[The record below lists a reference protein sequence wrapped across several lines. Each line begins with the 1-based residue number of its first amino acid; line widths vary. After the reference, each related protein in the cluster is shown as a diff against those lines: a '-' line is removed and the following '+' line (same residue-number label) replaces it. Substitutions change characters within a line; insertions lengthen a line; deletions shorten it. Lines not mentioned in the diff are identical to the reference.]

1 MADYQSSYAGSVI
14 DEAISRAL
22 TLTKLD
28 GTVLENQNETYVVVA
43 SKTGD
48 NFSYHPLKFS
58 QMPVQVVPKE
68 EGSTIAFQLFTI
80 NGRGPEESNPGA
92 YILNA
97 GRIPYEMTIG
107 DNPNL
112 IKDSVF
118 QHLKDVIDLSN
129 TTKTNLNNHIENKL
143 ALDKLNQLAENDT
156 NFYHIEGKVC
166 HKWNE
171 SIQNADD
178 HIADTAI
185 HLDQTD
191 RGLLTD
197 CQTHLNDIT
206 NTVNSFQY
214 HLSGA
219 DRTFLTNL
227 QDTTGAIENSI
238 TKIKNDVATKIDA
251 AVESGSSEPTNQK
264 KLWIDTTNKVL
275 KYYDPTAKRWVT
287 VPVAYS

>member
-1 MADYQSSYAGSVI
+1 MADYQSGYAGSII

-28 GTVLENQNETYVVVA
+28 GTVLEDGNETYVVVA
-43 SKTGD
+43 SG
-48 NFSYHPLKFS
+48 NGNNYSYHPLKFS
-58 QMPVQVVPKE
+58 QMPVQVLTQN
-68 EGSTIAFQLFTI
+68 GATTTFQLFTI
-80 NGRGPEESNPGA
+80 NGRGPEGSNPGA
-92 YILNA
+92 YVLNA

-143 ALDKLNQLAENDT
+143 SLDKITELAENDT
-156 NFYHIEGKVC
+156 KFYHIEGKVC
-166 HKWNE
+166 YKWNQT
-171 SIQNADD
+171 IQNADR
-178 HIADTAI
+178 HIEDINAI
-185 HLDQTD
+185 HLTEAQKT
-191 RGLLTD
+191 LLIN

-206 NTVNSFQY
+206 QPVPVN
-214 HLSGA
+214 HLSSS
-219 DRTFLTNL
+219 DRAFLTDL
-227 QDTTGAIENSI
+227 QSSSGDNSI
-238 TKIKNDVATKIDA
+238 TKIKMNIETKIDSA
-251 AVESGSSEPTNQK
+251 FEIGSSEPTNQK

-275 KYYDPTAKRWVT
+275 KYYDPTAKDWVI

>member
-80 NGRGPEESNPGA
+80 NGRGPDPNNPGA
-92 YILNA
+92 YVLNA
-97 GRIPYEMTIG
+97 GRIPYEKTDG
-107 DNPNL
+107 DNEELVNKSVYSKL
-112 IKDSVF
+112 ETVDKRSIKTETD
-118 QHLKDVIDLSN
+118 
-129 TTKTNLNNHIENKL
+129 LNNHIENKL
-143 ALDKLNQLAENDT
+143 ALDNLNQLAQNST

-166 HKWNE
+166 QKWND
-171 SIQNADD
+171 SINEADK
-178 HIADTAI
+178 HRSNSAI
-185 HLDQTD
+185 HLSDTD
-191 RGLLTD
+191 IKLLKS

-206 NTVNSFQY
+206 DTVNPFQY
-214 HLSGA
+214 HLSGT

-227 QDTTGAIENSI
+227 QSTGTNSI
-238 TKIKNDVATKIDA
+238 IAIQNNLATKIDSA
-251 AVESGSSEPTNQK
+251 FEISNKPIANQK
-264 KLWIDTTNKVL
+264 KLWIDTEHKVL
-275 KYYDPTAKRWVT
+275 KYYDPTAKDWVT

>member
-1 MADYQSSYAGSVI
+1 MADYQSGYAGSII

-28 GTVLENQNETYVVVA
+28 GTVLEDGNETYVVVA
-43 SKTGD
+43 SG
-48 NFSYHPLKFS
+48 NGNNYSYHPLKFS
-58 QMPVQVVPKE
+58 QMPVQVLTQN
-68 EGSTIAFQLFTI
+68 GATTTFQLFTI

-143 ALDKLNQLAENDT
+143 SLDKITELAENDT
-156 NFYHIEGKVC
+156 KFYHIEGKVC
-166 HKWNE
+166 HKWNQT
-171 SIQNADD
+171 IQNADR
-178 HIADTAI
+178 HIEDINAI
-185 HLDQTD
+185 HLTEAQKT
-191 RGLLTD
+191 LLIN

-206 NTVNSFQY
+206 QSVPAN
-214 HLSGA
+214 HLSSS
-219 DRTFLTNL
+219 DRAFLTDL
-227 QDTTGAIENSI
+227 QSSSGDNSI
-238 TKIKNDVATKIDA
+238 IKIQNNLANKIDSA
-251 AVESGSSEPTNQK
+251 FEIGSSEPTNQK
-264 KLWIDTTNKVL
+264 KLWIDTANQVL
-275 KYYDPTAKRWVT
+275 KYYHPTEKRWII

>member
-28 GTVLENQNETYVVVA
+28 GTVLEDGNETYVVVA

-129 TTKTNLNNHIENKL
+129 TTKTNLNNHIENQL
-143 ALDKLNQLAENDT
+143 PLNKLNRLSENDT
-156 NFYHIEGKVC
+156 KFYHIEGKVC
-166 HKWNE
+166 HKWNQ
-171 SIQNADD
+171 SIGKADE
-178 HIADTAI
+178 HRNDTTI
-185 HLDQTD
+185 HLSDTD
-191 RGLLTD
+191 IKLLKS

-206 NTVNSFQY
+206 DTVNPFQY

-227 QDTTGAIENSI
+227 QSTGTNSI
-238 TKIKNDVATKIDA
+238 IAIQNNLATKIDSA
-251 AVESGSSEPTNQK
+251 FEISNKPIANQK
-264 KLWIDTTNKVL
+264 KLWIDTEHKVL
-275 KYYDPTAKRWVT
+275 KYYDPTAKDWVT

>member
-1 MADYQSSYAGSVI
+1 MADYQSSYTGSVI

-28 GTVLENQNETYVVVA
+28 GTVLESENETYVVVA
-43 SKTGD
+43 SKAGD

-80 NGRGPEESNPGA
+80 NGRGPDPNNPGA
-92 YILNA
+92 YVLNA
-97 GRIPYEMTIG
+97 GRIPYEKTLT
-107 DNPNL
+107 DNEELVNKSVYSKL
-112 IKDSVF
+112 ETVDKRSIKTETD
-118 QHLKDVIDLSN
+118 
-129 TTKTNLNNHIENKL
+129 LNNHIENKL
-143 ALDKLNQLAENDT
+143 ALNNLNQLAQNGT

-166 HKWNE
+166 QKWNN
-171 SIQNADD
+171 SINEADK
-178 HIADTAI
+178 HRSNSAI
-185 HLDQTD
+185 HLSDTD
-191 RGLLTD
+191 IKLLKS

-206 NTVNSFQY
+206 DTVNPFQY

-227 QDTTGAIENSI
+227 QSTGTNSI
-238 TKIKNDVATKIDA
+238 IAIQNNLATKIDSA
-251 AVESGSSEPTNQK
+251 FEISNKPIANQK
-264 KLWIDTTNKVL
+264 KLWIDTEHKVL
-275 KYYDPTAKRWVT
+275 KYYDPTAKDWVT

>member
-28 GTVLENQNETYVVVA
+28 GTVLENENETYVVVA
-43 SKTGD
+43 SKAGD

-80 NGRGPEESNPGA
+80 NGRGPDPNNPGA
-92 YILNA
+92 YVLNA
-97 GRIPYEMTIG
+97 GRIPYEKTLT
-107 DNPNL
+107 DNEELVNKSVYSKL
-112 IKDSVF
+112 ETVDKRSIKTETD
-118 QHLKDVIDLSN
+118 
-129 TTKTNLNNHIENKL
+129 LNNHIENKL
-143 ALDKLNQLAENDT
+143 ALNNLNQLAQNGT

-166 HKWNE
+166 QKWND
-171 SIQNADD
+171 SINEADK
-178 HIADTAI
+178 HRSNSAI
-185 HLDQTD
+185 HLSDTD
-191 RGLLTD
+191 IKLLKS

-206 NTVNSFQY
+206 DTVNPFQY

-227 QDTTGAIENSI
+227 QSTGTNSI
-238 TKIKNDVATKIDA
+238 IAIQNNLATKIDSA
-251 AVESGSSEPTNQK
+251 FEISNKPIANQK
-264 KLWIDTTNKVL
+264 KLWIDTEHKVL
-275 KYYDPTAKRWVT
+275 KYYDPTAKKWVI

>member
-1 MADYQSSYAGSVI
+1 MADYQSSYTGSVI

-28 GTVLENQNETYVVVA
+28 GTVLEDQNETYVVVA
-43 SKTGD
+43 SKKDG

-80 NGRGPEESNPGA
+80 NGRGPDPNNPGA
-92 YILNA
+92 YVLNA
-97 GRIPYEMTIG
+97 GRIPYEKTLT
-107 DNPNL
+107 DNEELVNKSVYSKL
-112 IKDSVF
+112 ETVDKRSIKTETD
-118 QHLKDVIDLSN
+118 
-129 TTKTNLNNHIENKL
+129 LNNHIENKL
-143 ALDKLNQLAENDT
+143 ALNNLNQLAQNGT

-166 HKWNE
+166 QKWND
-171 SIQNADD
+171 SINEADK
-178 HIADTAI
+178 HRSNSAI
-185 HLDQTD
+185 HLSDTD
-191 RGLLTD
+191 IKLLKS

-206 NTVNSFQY
+206 DTVNPFQY

-227 QDTTGAIENSI
+227 QSTGTNSI
-238 TKIKNDVATKIDA
+238 IAIQNNLATKIDSA
-251 AVESGSSEPTNQK
+251 FEISNKPIANQK
-264 KLWIDTTNKVL
+264 KLWIDTEHKVL
-275 KYYDPTAKRWVT
+275 KYYDPTAKDWVT

>member
-80 NGRGPEESNPGA
+80 NGRGPDPNNPGA
-92 YILNA
+92 YVLNA
-97 GRIPYEMTIG
+97 GRIPYERTIG
-107 DNPNL
+107 DNPDL
-112 IKDSVF
+112 IKNSVY

-143 ALDKLNQLAENDT
+143 SLDKITELAENDT
-156 NFYHIEGKVC
+156 KFYHIEGKVC
-166 HKWNE
+166 HKWNQT
-171 SIQNADD
+171 IQNADR
-178 HIADTAI
+178 HIEDINAI
-185 HLDQTD
+185 HLTEAQKT
-191 RGLLTD
+191 LLIN
-197 CQTHLNDIT
+197 CQTHLNDT
-206 NTVNSFQY
+206 TQPVPAN
-214 HLSGA
+214 HLSSS
-219 DRTFLTNL
+219 DRAFLTDL
-227 QDTTGAIENSI
+227 QSSSGDNSI
-238 TKIKNDVATKIDA
+238 IKIQNNLANKIDSA
-251 AVESGSSEPTNQK
+251 FEIGSEPPSNQK
-264 KLWIDTTNKVL
+264 KLWIDTANQVL
-275 KYYDPTAKRWVT
+275 KYYHPTEKKWII

>member
-28 GTVLENQNETYVVVA
+28 GTVLEDGNETYVVVA

-80 NGRGPEESNPGA
+80 NGRGPDPNNPGA
-92 YILNA
+92 YVLNA
-97 GRIPYEMTIG
+97 GRIPYEKTLT
-107 DNPNL
+107 DNEELVN
-112 IKDSVF
+112 KSVYSKLETVDKRSI
-118 QHLKDVIDLSN
+118 QTETD
-129 TTKTNLNNHIENKL
+129 LNNHIENKL
-143 ALDKLNQLAENDT
+143 ALNNLNQLAQNGT

-166 HKWNE
+166 QKWND
-171 SIQNADD
+171 SINEADK
-178 HIADTAI
+178 HRSNSAI
-185 HLDQTD
+185 HLSDTD
-191 RGLLTD
+191 IKLLKS

-206 NTVNSFQY
+206 DTVNPFQY

-227 QDTTGAIENSI
+227 QSTGTNSI
-238 TKIKNDVATKIDA
+238 IAIQNNLATKIDSA
-251 AVESGSSEPTNQK
+251 FEISNKPIANQK
-264 KLWIDTTNKVL
+264 KLWIDTEHKVL
-275 KYYDPTAKRWVT
+275 KYYDPTAEDWVT

>member
-1 MADYQSSYAGSVI
+1 MADYQSSYTGSVI

-43 SKTGD
+43 SKKGG

-68 EGSTIAFQLFTI
+68 EGSTITFQLFTI
-80 NGRGPEESNPGA
+80 NGRGPDPDNPGA
-92 YILNA
+92 YVLNA
-97 GRIPYEMTIG
+97 GRIPYEKTLT
-107 DNPNL
+107 DNEELVNKSVYSKL
-112 IKDSVF
+112 ETVDKRSIKTETD
-118 QHLKDVIDLSN
+118 
-129 TTKTNLNNHIENKL
+129 LNNHIENKL
-143 ALDKLNQLAENDT
+143 ALDNLNQLAQNDT

-166 HKWNE
+166 QKWND
-171 SIQNADD
+171 SINEADK
-178 HIADTAI
+178 HRSNSAI
-185 HLDQTD
+185 HLSDTD
-191 RGLLTD
+191 IKLLKS
-197 CQTHLNDIT
+197 CQIHLNDIT
-206 NTVNSFQY
+206 DTVNPFQY

-227 QDTTGAIENSI
+227 QSTGTNSI
-238 TKIKNDVATKIDA
+238 IAIQNNLATKIDSA
-251 AVESGSSEPTNQK
+251 FEIGSSAPTTQK

-275 KYYDPTAKRWVT
+275 KYYDPTANDWVI

>member
-1 MADYQSSYAGSVI
+1 MADYQSSYTGSVI

-28 GTVLENQNETYVVVA
+28 GTVLEDGNETYVVVA

-80 NGRGPEESNPGA
+80 NGRGPDPNNPGA
-92 YILNA
+92 YVLNA
-97 GRIPYEMTIG
+97 GRIPYEKTLT
-107 DNPNL
+107 DNEELVNKSVYSKL
-112 IKDSVF
+112 ETVDKRSIKTETD
-118 QHLKDVIDLSN
+118 
-129 TTKTNLNNHIENKL
+129 LNNHIENKL
-143 ALDKLNQLAENDT
+143 ALNNLNQLAQNNT

-166 HKWNE
+166 QKWND
-171 SIQNADD
+171 SINEADK
-178 HIADTAI
+178 HRSNSAI
-185 HLDQTD
+185 HLSDTD
-191 RGLLTD
+191 IKLLKS

-206 NTVNSFQY
+206 DTVNPFQY

-227 QDTTGAIENSI
+227 QSTGTNSI
-238 TKIKNDVATKIDA
+238 IAIQNNLATKIDSA
-251 AVESGSSEPTNQK
+251 FEISNKPIANQK
-264 KLWIDTTNKVL
+264 KLWIDTEHKVL
-275 KYYDPTAKRWVT
+275 KYYDPTAKDWVT

>member
-28 GTVLENQNETYVVVA
+28 GTVLEDGNETYVVVA

-80 NGRGPEESNPGA
+80 NGRGPDPNNPGA
-92 YILNA
+92 YVLNA
-97 GRIPYEMTIG
+97 GRIPYAKTDG
-107 DNPNL
+107 DNKELVN
-112 IKDSVF
+112 KSVYSK
-118 QHLKDVIDLSN
+118 LETVDKRSIN
-129 TTKTNLNNHIENKL
+129 TETDLNNHIENKL
-143 ALDKLNQLAENDT
+143 ALNNLNQLAQNGT

-166 HKWNE
+166 QKWND
-171 SIQNADD
+171 SINEADK
-178 HIADTAI
+178 HRSNSAI
-185 HLDQTD
+185 HLSDTD
-191 RGLLTD
+191 IKLLKS

-206 NTVNSFQY
+206 DTVNPFQY

-227 QDTTGAIENSI
+227 QSTGTNSI
-238 TKIKNDVATKIDA
+238 IAIQNNLATKIDSA
-251 AVESGSSEPTNQK
+251 FEISNKPIANQK
-264 KLWIDTTNKVL
+264 KLWIDTEHKVL
-275 KYYDPTAKRWVT
+275 KYYDPTAKDWVI

>member
-28 GTVLENQNETYVVVA
+28 GTVLENQNETYIVVA

-80 NGRGPEESNPGA
+80 NGRGPDPNNPGA
-92 YILNA
+92 YVLNA
-97 GRIPYEMTIG
+97 GRIPYETTVG
-107 DNPNL
+107 DNPEL

-118 QHLKDVIDLSN
+118 QHLKDVIDLSD
-129 TTKTNLNNHIENKL
+129 TIQTNLNNHIENKL
-143 ALDKLNQLAENDT
+143 ALNNLNQLAQNGT

-166 HKWNE
+166 QKWND
-171 SIQNADD
+171 SINEADK
-178 HIADTAI
+178 HRSNSAI
-185 HLDQTD
+185 HLSDTD
-191 RGLLTD
+191 IKLLKS

-206 NTVNSFQY
+206 DTVNPFQY
-214 HLSGA
+214 HLSGT

-227 QDTTGAIENSI
+227 QSTGTNSI
-238 TKIKNDVATKIDA
+238 IAIQNNLATKIDSA
-251 AVESGSSEPTNQK
+251 FEISNKPIANQK
-264 KLWIDTTNKVL
+264 KLWIDTEHKVL
-275 KYYDPTAKRWVT
+275 KYYDPTAKDWLI

>member
-1 MADYQSSYAGSVI
+1 MADYQSSYAGSII
-14 DEAISRAL
+14 DEAVSRAL

-28 GTVLENQNETYVVVA
+28 GTVLENGDETYVVVA

-80 NGRGPEESNPGA
+80 NGRGPDPNNPGA
-92 YILNA
+92 YVLDA
-97 GRIPYEMTIG
+97 GRIPYAETLT
-107 DNPNL
+107 DDPEL
-112 IKDSVF
+112 VKKSVY

-143 ALDKLNQLAENDT
+143 ALNNLNQLAQNGT

-166 HKWNE
+166 QKWND
-171 SIQNADD
+171 SINEADK
-178 HIADTAI
+178 HRSNSAI
-185 HLDQTD
+185 HLSDTD
-191 RGLLTD
+191 IKLLKS
-197 CQTHLNDIT
+197 CQTHLSDIT
-206 NTVNSFQY
+206 DTVNPFQY

-227 QDTTGAIENSI
+227 QSTGTNSI
-238 TKIKNDVATKIDA
+238 IAIQNNLATKIDSA
-251 AVESGSSEPTNQK
+251 FEISNKPIANQK
-264 KLWIDTTNKVL
+264 KLWIDTEHKVL
-275 KYYDPTAKRWVT
+275 KYYDPTAKDWVT

>member
-1 MADYQSSYAGSVI
+1 MADYQSSYAGSII
-14 DEAISRAL
+14 DEAVSRAL

-28 GTVLENQNETYVVVA
+28 GTVLEDGNETYVVVA

-68 EGSTIAFQLFTI
+68 EGTTIAFQLFTI
-80 NGRGPEESNPGA
+80 NGRGPDPNNPGA
-92 YILNA
+92 YVLNA
-97 GRIPYEMTIG
+97 GRIPYAKTDG
-107 DNPNL
+107 DNSDL
-112 IKDSVF
+112 IKDSVY

-143 ALDKLNQLAENDT
+143 SLNKITELAGNDT
-156 NFYHIEGKVC
+156 KFYHIEGKVC
-166 HKWNE
+166 HKWNQ
-171 SIQNADD
+171 SIDNADK
-178 HIADTAI
+178 HRNDTTI
-185 HLDQTD
+185 HLSDTD
-191 RGLLTD
+191 IKLLKS

-206 NTVNSFQY
+206 DTVNPFQY

-227 QDTTGAIENSI
+227 QSTGTNSI
-238 TKIKNDVATKIDA
+238 IAIQNNLATKIDSA
-251 AVESGSSEPTNQK
+251 FEISNKPITNQK
-264 KLWIDTTNKVL
+264 KLWIDTEHKVL
-275 KYYDPTAKRWVT
+275 KYYDPTAKDWVT

>member
-1 MADYQSSYAGSVI
+1 MADYQSSYTGSVI

-28 GTVLENQNETYVVVA
+28 GTVLEDGNETYVVVA

-80 NGRGPEESNPGA
+80 NGRGPDPNNPGA
-92 YILNA
+92 YVLNA
-97 GRIPYEMTIG
+97 GRIPYEKTLT
-107 DNPNL
+107 DNEELVNKSVYSKL
-112 IKDSVF
+112 ETVDKRSIKTETD
-118 QHLKDVIDLSN
+118 
-129 TTKTNLNNHIENKL
+129 LNNHIENKL
-143 ALDKLNQLAENDT
+143 ALNNLNQLAQNDT

-166 HKWNE
+166 QKWND
-171 SIQNADD
+171 SINEADK
-178 HIADTAI
+178 HRSNSAI
-185 HLDQTD
+185 HLSDTD
-191 RGLLTD
+191 IKLLKS

-206 NTVNSFQY
+206 DTVNPFQY

-227 QDTTGAIENSI
+227 QSTGTNSI
-238 TKIKNDVATKIDA
+238 IAIQNNLATKIDSA
-251 AVESGSSEPTNQK
+251 FEISNKPIANQK
-264 KLWIDTTNKVL
+264 KLWIDTEHKVL
-275 KYYDPTAKRWVT
+275 KYYDPTAKDWVT

>member
-1 MADYQSSYAGSVI
+1 MADYQSSYAGSII

-143 ALDKLNQLAENDT
+143 ALDNLNQLAQNST

-166 HKWNE
+166 QKWND
-171 SIQNADD
+171 SINEADK
-178 HIADTAI
+178 HRSNSAI
-185 HLDQTD
+185 HLSDTD
-191 RGLLTD
+191 IKLLKS

-206 NTVNSFQY
+206 DTVNPFQY
-214 HLSGA
+214 HLSGT

-227 QDTTGAIENSI
+227 QSTGTNSI
-238 TKIKNDVATKIDA
+238 IAIQNNLATKIDSA
-251 AVESGSSEPTNQK
+251 FEISNKPIANQK
-264 KLWIDTTNKVL
+264 KLWIDTEHKVL
-275 KYYDPTAKRWVT
+275 KYYDPTAKDWLI

>member
-28 GTVLENQNETYVVVA
+28 GTVLEDGNETYVVVA

-80 NGRGPEESNPGA
+80 NGRGPDPNNPGA
-92 YILNA
+92 YVLNA
-97 GRIPYEMTIG
+97 GRIPYEKTLT
-107 DNPNL
+107 DNEELVNKSVYSKL
-112 IKDSVF
+112 ETVDKRSIKTETD
-118 QHLKDVIDLSN
+118 
-129 TTKTNLNNHIENKL
+129 LNNHIENKL
-143 ALDKLNQLAENDT
+143 ALNNLNQLAQNGT

-166 HKWNE
+166 QKWND
-171 SIQNADD
+171 SINEADK
-178 HIADTAI
+178 HRSNSAI
-185 HLDQTD
+185 HLSDTD
-191 RGLLTD
+191 IKLLKS

-206 NTVNSFQY
+206 DTVNPFQY

-227 QDTTGAIENSI
+227 QSTGTNSI
-238 TKIKNDVATKIDA
+238 IAIQNNLATKIDSA
-251 AVESGSSEPTNQK
+251 FEISNKPIANQK
-264 KLWIDTTNKVL
+264 KLWIDTEHKVL
-275 KYYDPTAKRWVT
+275 KYYDPTAKDWVT

>member
-28 GTVLENQNETYVVVA
+28 GTVLENGDETYVVVA
-43 SKTGD
+43 SKAGD

-80 NGRGPEESNPGA
+80 NGRGPDPNNPGA
-92 YILNA
+92 YVLNA
-97 GRIPYEMTIG
+97 GRIPYEKTLT
-107 DNPNL
+107 DNEELVNKSVYSKL
-112 IKDSVF
+112 ETVDKRSIKTETD
-118 QHLKDVIDLSN
+118 
-129 TTKTNLNNHIENKL
+129 LNNHIENKL
-143 ALDKLNQLAENDT
+143 ALNNLNQLAQNGT

-166 HKWNE
+166 QKWND
-171 SIQNADD
+171 SINEADK
-178 HIADTAI
+178 HRSNSAI
-185 HLDQTD
+185 HLSDTD
-191 RGLLTD
+191 IKLLKS

-206 NTVNSFQY
+206 DTVNPFQY

-227 QDTTGAIENSI
+227 QSTGTNSI
-238 TKIKNDVATKIDA
+238 IAIQNNLATKIDSA
-251 AVESGSSEPTNQK
+251 FEISNKPIANQK
-264 KLWIDTTNKVL
+264 KLWIDTEHKVL
-275 KYYDPTAKRWVT
+275 KYYDPTAKDWVT

>member
-28 GTVLENQNETYVVVA
+28 GTVLEDGNETYVVVA

-80 NGRGPEESNPGA
+80 NGLGPDPNNPGA
-92 YILNA
+92 YVLNA
-97 GRIPYEMTIG
+97 GRIPYAKTDG
-107 DNPNL
+107 DNSDL
-112 IKDSVF
+112 IKDSVY

-143 ALDKLNQLAENDT
+143 ALNNLNQLAQNGT

-166 HKWNE
+166 QKWND
-171 SIQNADD
+171 SINEADK
-178 HIADTAI
+178 HRSNSAI
-185 HLDQTD
+185 HLSDTD
-191 RGLLTD
+191 IKLLKN

-206 NTVNSFQY
+206 DTVNPFQY

-227 QDTTGAIENSI
+227 QSTGTNSI
-238 TKIKNDVATKIDA
+238 IAIQNNLATKIDSA
-251 AVESGSSEPTNQK
+251 FEISNKPIANQK
-264 KLWIDTTNKVL
+264 KLWIDTEHKVL
-275 KYYDPTAKRWVT
+275 KYYDPTAKDWVT